1 MSNVLKV
8 SHQTAINSLKARGW
22 SDRRIAREL
31 GLNRRTVVRY
41 GSKCTTQVTPGSE
54 GMESKCTTEVTSGK
68 EENAGSILASLK
80 EEPKAPIQ
88 SRSVCAAYEGIIEP
102 KIQTGLSAQR
112 IYQDLVLEAGF
123 RASYQSVKRYVGQRK
138 AADPKRIWRIE
149 VEPGEEVQV
158 DFGLGAM
165 IDGEGGKRRRTWVLR
180 MVLSHS
186 RKGYSE
192 AVLRQDTESFLRAV
206 ENGLRAFGGVP
217 QVINVDNL
225 KAAVV
230 KADWWDPEINPKM
243 ADFCRH
249 YGMHVMPCRPATP
262 QHKGKVE
269 RGVAYVR
276 HNALKGH
283 RFTSLAAEN
292 AHLQQWESQ
301 VADKRIHGTTRR
313 QVAACFE
320 EERPH
325 LQALPDGL
333 FPLYQE
339 AQRTVGRDSFVEVAR
354 AFYEAPPEYIGRQV
368 WVRWDSRMVRIVNQR
383 HEQVQAHPVIE
394 PGKFSRTLNCAG
406 MSRPVLASCRY
417 WSERL
422 GLLGDH
428 CQAWA
433 SASVE
438 KRGPEALRSLMGLW
452 SLSKKYPSRRIDLA
466 CQQALESGARRLKD
480 IKRLLEQEA
489 PVQKSLPFEE
499 THPLI
504 RDLSVYRDFIQENEI
519 PSDNHLA
526 PLHT

>member
-1 MSNVLKV
+1 
-8 SHQTAINSLKARGW
+8 
-22 SDRRIAREL
+22 
-31 GLNRRTVVRY
+31 
-41 GSKCTTQVTPGSE
+41 
-54 GMESKCTTEVTSGK
+54 
-68 EENAGSILASLK
+68 
-80 EEPKAPIQ
+80 
-88 SRSVCAAYEGIIEP
+88 
-102 KIQTGLSAQR
+102 
-112 IYQDLVLEAGF
+112 
-123 RASYQSVKRYVGQRK
+123 
-138 AADPKRIWRIE
+138 
-149 VEPGEEVQV
+149 
-158 DFGLGAM
+158 
-165 IDGEGGKRRRTWVLR
+165 

-192 AVLRQDTESFLRAV
+192 AVLRQDTETFLRAL

-276 HNALKGH
+276 QNALKGH
-283 RFTSLAAEN
+283 RFASLAAEN
-292 AHLQQWESQ
+292 AHLQHWENQ

-320 EERPH
+320 EERAH
-325 LQALPDGL
+325 LQALPDAL

-339 AQRTVGRDSFVEVAR
+339 ARRTVGRDSFVEVAR
-354 AFYEAPPEYIGRQV
+354 AYYEAPPEYIGQQV
-368 WVRWDSRMVRIVNQR
+368 WVRWDSRMVRIINQR
-383 HEQVQAHPVIE
+383 YEQVQAHTAIE
-394 PGKFSRTLNCAG
+394 PGKFSRTLHCAG

-433 SASVE
+433 EASVE

-452 SLSKKYPSRRIDLA
+452 SLGKKHPSRRIDKA
-466 CQQALESGARRLKD
+466 CQQALKSGARRLKD

-489 PVQKSLPFEE
+489 PVQEAFRFEE

-504 RDLSVYRDFIQENEI
+504 RDLSVYRDFIQENEN
-519 PSDNHLA
+519 PSDNQPA

>member
-8 SHQTAINSLKARGW
+8 NYQTSIKSLKTRGW

-41 GSKCTTQVTPGSE
+41 GSKCTTQVTPGPVES
-54 GMESKCTTEVTSGK
+54 ESKCTTEVTAGK
-68 EENAGSILASLK
+68 VVSAASILAPSK
-80 EEPKAPIQ
+80 IEQVVPVQ
-88 SRSVCAAYEGIIEP
+88 SRSVCAAFEGIIGP
-102 KIQTGLSAQR
+102 KIEAGLSAQR
-112 IYQDLVLEAGF
+112 IYQDLVQKTGF
-123 RASYQSVKRYVGQRK
+123 TASYQSVKRYVRRRK

-165 IDGEGGKRRRTWVLR
+165 IEGEEGKRRRTWVLR

-192 AVLRQDTESFLRAV
+192 AVLRQDTESFLRV
-206 ENGLRAFGGVP
+206 LENGLRAFGGVP

-276 HNALKGH
+276 QNALKGH
-283 RFTSLAAEN
+283 RFASLAAEN

-320 EERPH
+320 EERVH
-325 LQALPDGL
+325 LQALPDAL

-339 AQRTVGRDSFVEVAR
+339 ARRTVGRDGFVEVAR

-368 WVRWDSRMVRIVNQR
+368 WVRWDGRMVRIINER
-383 HEQVQAHPVIE
+383 HEQVQAHTVIE

-417 WSERL
+417 WSQRL
-422 GLLGDH
+422 GLLGSH

-433 SASVE
+433 EASVE
-438 KRGPEALRSLMGLW
+438 RRGPEALRSLMGLW
-452 SLSKKYPSRRIDLA
+452 SLGKKHPSHRINQA

-489 PVQKSLPFEE
+489 PVQEALRFEE

-504 RDLSVYRDFIQENEI
+504 RDLSVYRDFIQENET
-519 PSDNHLA
+519 SFDNQPASLN
-526 PLHT
+526 L